1 MGFYLN
7 KEPHLLFSLYFNF
20 SFKPL
25 VRIHQITDMVTAAEN
40 SYIPEESP
48 QNMESSGLY
57 HDLYREYD
65 VIDRV
70 AHLPVVNSTLTAVH
84 DYYTKMKKDYPK
96 FAPYFQAAENIT
108 YSAAILA
115 LRSSKP
121 VVDKFGPTINAYANT
136 GLDKL
141 EGSIPLI
148 KKHPSEVIEE
158 TKSSASNMI
167 TSNVDRALCITEED
181 VDTSS
186 ADGDRRDASVQT
198 DEEKKQSDAKERLNI
213 ISHKVKQRSYSKAM
227 QSWSGIRTRSEEALN
242 KLNFTV
248 DLVSYLS
255 ERVTL

>member
-25 VRIHQITDMVTAAEN
+25 VRIHQITDMVTATEN
-40 SYIPEESP
+40 SYIPEESH
-48 QNMESSGLY
+48 QNMENSGLY
-57 HDLYREYD
+57 HDLYKEYD

-158 TKSSASNMI
+158 Y
-167 TSNVDRALCITEED
+167 VDYYLPCDDAD
-181 VDTSS
+181 DDTSS
-186 ADGDRRDASVQT
+186 TDGDRKDASVQT
-198 DEEKKQSDAKERLNI
+198 DEEKKQSDAKERINI
-213 ISHKVKQRSYSKAM
+213 ISHKVKQRSYGKAM